1 MQSREL
7 PYRFLFS
14 LLTLAVAAAVFLHQP
29 LLMLTAPVAVLL
41 LHLTGAPRALLL
53 FLWFSIPW
61 SMEVQLTPSLGT
73 DFPDEPLM
81 WLTTLVIVVMMFQS
95 PQRMAELISHP
106 IMIWIALLW
115 CWACISTMATSG
127 GWLSVKYLLAKLWF
141 IVPFTCGSYLLLD
154 GADTRRKAFTVIAI
168 PMIILAGVTLFRHAF
183 TGFSFAEVS
192 NVCAP
197 YFRNHV
203 NYGALLVCTLPMV
216 WMLHRVTRNPWWI
229 VGLVILLIA
238 LYFSYSRGA
247 WLALPVGVLAVWFM
261 RKRLLVY
268 VMVFVVLVVTA
279 VSIWLIQD
287 NQYLRYRPDYSS
299 TIYHAALGDH
309 IEATYAMKDLSTAER
324 FYRWI
329 AGWRMAEAHP
339 LTGVGPN
346 HFYPAY
352 RSYTVAAYRTY
363 VSSNPE
369 RSTVHNYFLLLLSEQ
384 GFPALILFVVLL
396 FTMFAYAQNAYH
408 RSTNTEDRFLLQAL
422 TAMLAMVVILISL
435 SDLIEADKIGSLF
448 YIIAGLLIG
457 MTSGA
462 HIQRVSQS
470 IAEQVKG

>member
-7 PYRFLFS
+7 PFGVMLGLFA
-14 LLTLAVAAAVFLHQP
+14 LTVAAAVYLHQP
-29 LLMLTAPVAVLL
+29 LLMLVAPAAAILIQL
-41 LHLTGAPRALLL
+41 ADSPRTLLL

-61 SMEVQLTPSLGT
+61 SMEVQLTPTLGT

-81 WLTTLVIVVMMFQS
+81 WLATLVIAITMIQT
-95 PQRMAELISHP
+95 PQRMVALISHP
-106 IMIWIALLW
+106 IMVCIALLW
-115 CWACISTMATSG
+115 CWACFSTMASSG
-127 GWLSVKYLLAKLWF
+127 GWLSLKYLLAKLWF
-141 IVPFTCGSYLLLD
+141 IIPFTCGSYLLLD
-154 GADTRRKAFTVIAI
+154 DDSLRRKAFMMISV
-168 PMIILAGVTLFRHAF
+168 PMIILALITIARHAW

-203 NYGALLVCTLPMV
+203 NYGALLVCTVPMV
-216 WMLHRVTRNPWWI
+216 WMLYRTNRNPWWI
-229 VGLVILLIA
+229 AGLLVLLIA

-247 WLALPVGVLAVWFM
+247 WLALPVGLIAVWCM
-261 RKRLLVY
+261 RRKLLVHA
-268 VMVFVVLVVTA
+268 MVLCLVA
-279 VSIWLIQD
+279 VAAGGVWLIQD
-287 NQYLRYRPDYSS
+287 NRYLRFRPDYSS

-309 IEATYAMKDLSTAER
+309 IEATYTMKDLSTAER

-339 LTGVGPN
+339 LAGVGPN
-346 HFYPAY
+346 HFYPSY
-352 RSYTVAAYRTY
+352 RSFTVAAYRTY
-363 VSSNPE
+363 VSDNPE

-396 FTMFAYAQNAYH
+396 FIMFGYAQKEYH
-408 RSTNTEDRFLLQAL
+408 RSSSAATRSLLLAL
-422 TAMLAMVVILISL
+422 TAMLAMIVVLISL

-457 MTSGA
+457 VGSGA
-462 HIQRVSQS
+462 DVQGVPESVS
-470 IAEQVKG
+470 

>member
-1 MQSREL
+1 M
-7 PYRFLFS
+7 
-14 LLTLAVAAAVFLHQP
+14 
-29 LLMLTAPVAVLL
+29 
-41 LHLTGAPRALLL
+41 
-53 FLWFSIPW
+53 
-61 SMEVQLTPSLGT
+61 
-73 DFPDEPLM
+73 
-81 WLTTLVIVVMMFQS
+81 
-95 PQRMAELISHP
+95 
-106 IMIWIALLW
+106 
-115 CWACISTMATSG
+115 
-127 GWLSVKYLLAKLWF
+127 LAKLCF

-154 GADTRRKAFTVIAI
+154 QADTRRKAFTMLAI
-168 PMIILAGVTLFRHAF
+168 PMIILAVVTVSRHALS
-183 TGFSFAEVS
+183 GFSFAEVS
-192 NVCAP
+192 NVSAP

-216 WMLHRVTRNPWWI
+216 WMLHRITRNPWWTL
-229 VGLVILLIA
+229 GLFILLHA

-247 WLALPVGVLAVWFM
+247 WLALPVGMLTVWFM

-268 VMVFVVLVVTA
+268 VMLWVLVGVTA

-287 NQYLRYRPDYSS
+287 NRYLKYRPDYSS

-339 LTGVGPN
+339 LAGVGPN

-363 VSSNPE
+363 VSDNPE

-384 GFPALILFVVLL
+384 GFPALILFVGLL

-408 RSTNTEDRFLLQAL
+408 RSTNDENRFLLQAL
-422 TAMLAMVVILISL
+422 TAMLAMIVILISL

-457 MTSGA
+457 ITSGA
-462 HIQRVSQS
+462 NIQRVTQS
-470 IAEQVKG
+470 VPKKVEG

>member
-7 PYRFLFS
+7 PYGFLLS
-14 LLTLAVAAAVFLHQP
+14 LLAVAVAAAVYLHQP
-29 LLMLTAPVAVLL
+29 LLMLAAPAAAMLL
-41 LHLTGAPRALLL
+41 PLTGAPRALLL
-53 FLWFSIPW
+53 LLWFSIPW

-81 WLTTLVIVVMMFQS
+81 WLTTFIVVVALFQR
-95 PQRMAELISHP
+95 PERIALLMYHP
-106 IMIWIALLW
+106 IMMCIVTLW
-115 CWACISTMATSG
+115 CWACFSTMVTGG
-127 GWLSVKYLLAKLWF
+127 GWLSVKYLLAKIWF
-141 IVPFTCGSYLLLD
+141 IIPFTCGSYLLFDNTELKK
-154 GADTRRKAFTVIAI
+154 RAFTMIAL
-168 PMIILAGVTLFRHAF
+168 PMIILALVTIARHAM

-203 NYGALLVCTLPMV
+203 NYGALLVCTVPMV
-216 WMLHRVTRNPWWI
+216 WMLYQTNRNPWWI
-229 VGLVILLIA
+229 IGLVILLIA

-247 WLALPVGVLAVWFM
+247 WLALPVGLLAVWCM
-261 RKRLLVY
+261 RKRVLLYAMVLTMLLV
-268 VMVFVVLVVTA
+268 VA
-279 VSIWLIQD
+279 VSAWLIRD
-287 NQYLRYRPDYSS
+287 NHYLRYRPDYSS

-346 HFYPAY
+346 HFYPSY
-352 RSYTVAAYRTY
+352 RSYTVATYRTY
-363 VSSNPE
+363 VSDNPE

-384 GFPALILFVVLL
+384 GFPALVLFVVLL
-396 FTMFAYAQNAYH
+396 FMMFGYAQYAYH
-408 RSTNTEDRFLLQAL
+408 RSPPTATRNLLQLL
-422 TAMLAMVVILISL
+422 TAMLAMIVVLISL

-457 MTSGA
+457 VGSGA
-462 HIQRVSQS
+462 DVQRVPESVT
-470 IAEQVKG
+470 EQIK

>member
-7 PYRFLFS
+7 PYGLVFGLM
-14 LLTLAVAAAVFLHQP
+14 TIAVAAAVFMHQP
-29 LLMLTAPVAVLL
+29 LLMLAAPVSVLL
-41 LHLTGAPRALLL
+41 FQLTAAPRTLLL
-53 FLWFSIPW
+53 FLWFSIPL
-61 SMEVQLTPSLGT
+61 SMEVQVTPALGT
-73 DFPDEPLM
+73 DFPDEPFM
-81 WLTTLVIVVMMFQS
+81 WLTTLAVVVMLMQI
-95 PQRMAELISHP
+95 PERLAQMISHP
-106 IMIWIALLW
+106 IMVWIGLLW
-115 CWACISTMATSG
+115 CWSCFSTIATNG
-127 GWLSVKYLLAKLWF
+127 GWLSIKYVLAKLWYV
-141 IVPFTCGSYLLLD
+141 VPFTFGSCLLLD
-154 GADTRRKAFTVIAI
+154 SGEARRKAFKLIAV
-168 PMIILAGVTLFRHAF
+168 PMIILALITMVRHAF

-216 WMLHRVTRNPWWI
+216 WWLYRSTGNAWWMA
-229 VGLVILLIA
+229 GLVVLLIA

-247 WLALPVGVLAVWFM
+247 WLSLPAGVLAVWFM
-261 RKRLLVY
+261 RKRVLWY
-268 VMVFVVLVVTA
+268 VMVCAVIVVTA
-279 VSIWLIQD
+279 ISLWMVSD
-287 NQYLRYRPDYSS
+287 NRYMRYRPDYSS

-329 AGWRMAEAHP
+329 AGWRMAEAYP

-363 VSSNPE
+363 VSHNPE

-384 GFPALILFVVLL
+384 GIPALIMFVLLL
-396 FTMFAYAQNAYH
+396 FTMFGYAQYGY
-408 RSTNTEDRFLLQAL
+408 RLSQSKEDRLLLQAL
-422 TAMLAMVVILISL
+422 TAMLAMIVILISL

-448 YIIAGLLIG
+448 YIIAGLLIAL
-457 MTSGA
+457 TSGT
-462 HIQRVSQS
+462 HIQGIPQPVSK
-470 IAEQVKG
+470 QVEG

>member
-7 PYRFLFS
+7 PYIIMLGI
-14 LLTLAVAAAVFLHQP
+14 LATAIAAAVYLHQP
-29 LLMLTAPVAVLL
+29 LLMLAAPAAMLL
-41 LHLTGAPRALLL
+41 IQLAGAPRLLLL

-61 SMEVQLTPSLGT
+61 SMEVQLTPTLGT

-81 WLTTLVIVVMMFQS
+81 WLTTIVVTMAMFQT
-95 PQRMAELISHP
+95 PQRMMALISHP
-106 IMIWIALLW
+106 IMVCIALLW
-115 CWACISTMATSG
+115 GWACISTMATSG

-141 IVPFTCGSYLLLD
+141 IIPFTCGSYLILEEGDL
-154 GADTRRKAFTVIAI
+154 RRKALMMISI
-168 PMIILAGVTLFRHAF
+168 PMIILALITMIRHAF
-183 TGFSFAEVS
+183 VGFSFAEVS

-216 WMLHRVTRNPWWI
+216 WMLYRTSRNPWWI
-229 VGLVILLIA
+229 FGLVILVIA

-247 WLALPVGVLAVWFM
+247 WIALPVGLLTVWCM

-268 VMVFVVLVVTA
+268 AMVVCVLTVTA
-279 VSIWLIQD
+279 VGIWLIED
-287 NQYLRYRPDYSS
+287 NRYLRFRPDYSS

-309 IEATYAMKDLSTAER
+309 IAATYAMKDLSTAER

-329 AGWRMAEAHP
+329 AGWRMVAAHP
-339 LTGVGPN
+339 LVGVGPN
-346 HFYPAY
+346 HFYPEY

-363 VSSNPE
+363 VSNNPE

-396 FTMFAYAQNAYH
+396 FLMFGYAQHAYH
-408 RSTNTEDRFLLQAL
+408 RSGSAATRYLLDAL
-422 TAMLAMVVILISL
+422 TAMLAMIVILISL

-448 YIIAGLLIG
+448 YIIAGLLIAIS
-457 MTSGA
+457 SGA
-462 HIQRVSQS
+462 HIQRVPQP
-470 IAEQVKG
+470 IAE